1 MVAHHQEVAMR
12 SRGCLLVVTFDAA
25 PGLRIGAV
33 WDGGPTIGVHVDRD
47 GHATRVADWP
57 IWNPAWDCPLIQ
69 PTRESFER
77 FVAGRLAEP
86 GVADELLDLAA
97 A

>member
-1 MVAHHQEVAMR
+1 MR
-12 SRGCLLVVTFDAA
+12 SRGCLLIVTFEMG
-25 PGLRIGAV
+25 PGIVIGAV
-33 WDGGPTIGVHVDRD
+33 WDGGPTIGLHVDR
-47 GHATRVADWP
+47 GGQTTPGATWP
-57 IWNPAWDCPLIQ
+57 IWNPIWDAPLIE